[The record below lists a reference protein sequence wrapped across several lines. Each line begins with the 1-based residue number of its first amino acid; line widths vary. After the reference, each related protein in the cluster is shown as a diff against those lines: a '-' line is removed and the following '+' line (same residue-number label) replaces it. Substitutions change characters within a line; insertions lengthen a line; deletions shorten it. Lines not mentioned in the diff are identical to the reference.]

1 MDGSLSASLVRYI
14 LASDASA
21 VVERTKQVSYLN
33 DGEMVVIH
41 RTEGYQIKTLENVKL
56 IREVQLLELSLQE
69 IQKGSYK
76 HFMLKEIMEQPEVL
90 QNCMRGR
97 LLPDE
102 GVIKMAG
109 IEQHLPRILAARRLI
124 VVACG
129 TSWHAGL
136 VGEYLI
142 ETLARVPVEVEYASE
157 FR

>member
-1 MDGSLSASLVRYI
+1 MCRIASEV
-14 LASDASA
+14 SDCLPN
-21 VVERTKQVSYLN
+21 Q
-33 DGEMVVIH
+33 
-41 RTEGYQIKTLENVKL
+41 
-56 IREVQLLELSLQE
+56 
-69 IQKGSYK
+69 
-76 HFMLKEIMEQPEVL
+76 VL

-109 IEQHLPRILAARRLI
+109 LEQHLPRILAARRLI

>member
-1 MDGSLSASLVRYI
+1 MAPACVGWHSSEV
-14 LASDASA
+14 SDCLPN
-21 VVERTKQVSYLN
+21 Q
-33 DGEMVVIH
+33 
-41 RTEGYQIKTLENVKL
+41 
-56 IREVQLLELSLQE
+56 
-69 IQKGSYK
+69 
-76 HFMLKEIMEQPEVL
+76 VL

-124 VVACG
+124 GVACG